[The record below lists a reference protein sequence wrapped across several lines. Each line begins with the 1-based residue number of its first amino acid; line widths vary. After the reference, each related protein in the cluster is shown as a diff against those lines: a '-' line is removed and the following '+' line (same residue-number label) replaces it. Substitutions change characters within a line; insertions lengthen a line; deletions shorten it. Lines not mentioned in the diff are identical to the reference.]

1 MGLPFVINNIGE
13 DSLNKLKSPGNQHK
27 WKRKA
32 LLFYQMR
39 LKKLESKEA
48 GTSLMKKYKK
58 KYTARQAP
66 VQRAFNS
73 FLVPRTR

>member
-1 MGLPFVINNIGE
+1 M
-13 DSLNKLKSPGNQHK
+13 
-27 WKRKA
+27 KRKA

-58 KYTARQAP
+58 NIHLDSLLCDVLLIHFLFLGQGDNTVP
-66 VQRAFNS
+66 V
-73 FLVPRTR
+73 